1 MKKLFLLIG
10 LSFGIFTFS
19 NAQDNKTK
27 TMDTVS
33 YSLGVLL
40 GNNLKNQGLDK
51 LDVDVISEAIKDV
64 FGGKPL
70 KVAVQECG
78 KNLDGY
84 IQAQNAKKFGKN
96 MEEGKAFLDAN
107 AKKPGVKVLPSG
119 LQYEVIKEG
128 DGPMPTATD
137 NVLTHYH
144 GTLINGEVFD
154 SSVDRGEPI
163 SFPVNGVIKGWT
175 EALQLMKKGSKWK
188 LYIPYNLAY
197 GERGAGGKI
206 GPYATL
212 IFEVE
217 LLKINDK

>member
-10 LSFGIFTFS
+10 LSVGLATLS
-19 NAQDNKTK
+19 TAQDSKTK

-40 GNNLKNQGLDK
+40 GNNLKSQGLDK
-51 LDVDVISEAIKDV
+51 LDVDVITEAIKDV
-64 FGGKPL
+64 FQGKPL

-84 IQAQNAKKFGKN
+84 MQAQNAKKFGKN
-96 MEEGKAFLDAN
+96 MEEGKAFLETN